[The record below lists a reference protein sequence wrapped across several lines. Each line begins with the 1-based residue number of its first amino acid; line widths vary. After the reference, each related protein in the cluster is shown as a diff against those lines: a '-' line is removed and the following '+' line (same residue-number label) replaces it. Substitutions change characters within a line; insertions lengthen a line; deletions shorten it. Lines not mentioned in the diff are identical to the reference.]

1 MNQVVDDSTEVKLDI
16 RNLLEIVKR
25 RAWLV
30 IAVMMV
36 IFASVFILLQ
46 LSGSTYEATRRIRP
60 SESILKPPGDTGMGM
75 NPFNPTD
82 ERMRR
87 LATLVEMASN
97 PAVTDDICKTTF
109 RDLYGSNA
117 PVFANQTVI
126 SHMKL
131 EREDIEKMI
140 RDGKIKA
147 TIVPVSMTNKKG
159 PQANDVVTDLI
170 EFSVEDKDKDNA
182 KYLVDALTQA
192 FKKFYETTSK
202 QPLAEQVSFYKA
214 RLVDTR
220 KAMLA
225 AGDKLR
231 SLRVDRNLADFDKAI
246 TYDYSVATPV
256 RTQLEAIA
264 SSLAGTVSSLAVKEA
279 QLNKMKSTMPDDA
292 GKSATTLEMEK
303 ELAAA
308 QTQYASG
315 KSKYADGHP
324 TMQEYKRRIVELEAR
339 IKDEKKNLPLIT
351 NPAYYSLK
359 SEVDNLRAKRADL
372 SSQLGSLNTQLKSIE
387 GRISSFKG
395 LDVDIQEATDDY
407 ARASQAYTDMFGRY
421 SAALLNLSA
430 TDKEFIYTL
439 GPARVEGPI
448 KAGPNPKL
456 AYVGALFLA
465 VLMGVGFAVLVDM
478 YDNSVKTSDD
488 VERLLGLPVTGVI
501 PALEGGAPSDLS
513 KITYLA
519 PSSPYAE
526 AYRFVSEDIIRT
538 LKENPD
544 IKSIMG
550 ATARPGQ
557 GGTTTI
563 TNLAITLAQGGM
575 KVILVDGDM
584 RHPKLHRVFGV
595 DNEAGLSTVLSNENL
610 LTEALRETDIQNLMV
625 LPGGPVPRNAWLLLR
640 SERMTEVMSELETV
654 ADVVLIDTPSAAVFA
669 DATVYASVVDAVV
682 VIVRANQPPRGNETR
697 IREMLNK
704 NNLRHLGVVLND
716 ANQETVESYHFNN
729 HYYRYYRPEGEEAL
743 PAPTNRRARK
753 TKSMRRM
760 VAEQNAQQSPSEL
773 PTASPDAATTTAET
787 DAVNE
792 RQVMDRSSFNK
803 SDKS

>member
-1 MNQVVDDSTEVKLDI
+1 MSQVVEDSAEFKLDI
-16 RNLLEIVKR
+16 RNLIDIVKR
-25 RAWLV
+25 RGWLV
-30 IAVMMV
+30 VAVIMV
-36 IFASVFILLQ
+36 IFASVFVLLQ
-46 LSGSTYEATRRIRP
+46 MSGSTYQATRRIRP

-75 NPFNPTD
+75 NPFNPSD

-97 PAVTDDICKTTF
+97 PAVAEGMSKITF
-109 RDLYGSNA
+109 RDLYGDTATNY
-117 PVFANQTVI
+117 ANQTVI
-126 SHMKL
+126 SHLKL
-131 EREDIEKMI
+131 ERVDVEKLF
-140 RDGKIKA
+140 RDGLIKA
-147 TIVPVSMTNKKG
+147 NIVPVNMSSKKG

-170 EFSVEDKDKDNA
+170 EFVAVDKDKDNA
-182 KYLVDALTQA
+182 KYLVDALTTS

-202 QPLAEQVSFYKA
+202 QPLAEQVTFYKTQLTDA
-214 RLVDTR
+214 RNE
-220 KAMLA
+220 MQA
-225 AGDKLR
+225 AGAKLR
-231 SLRVDRNLADFDKAI
+231 SLQVNRNLTDFDKAI

-256 RTQLEAIA
+256 RTQREAVA
-264 SSLAGTVSSLAVKEA
+264 SNLAGTVSSLSIKQA
-279 QLNKMKSTMPDDA
+279 QLNNMAATMPDEA
-292 GKSATTLEMEK
+292 GKSATTTEMEK
-303 ELAAA
+303 ELALA

-315 KSKYADGHP
+315 KGKYAESHP
-324 TMQEYKRRIVELEAR
+324 TMQEYKRRIAELER
-339 IKDEKKNLPLIT
+339 RLTDERKQRPLVN

-359 SEVDNLRAKRADL
+359 AEVDNLKARRSEL
-372 SSQLGSLNTQLKSIE
+372 GSQLGALNGQLKVIE

-395 LDVDIQEATDDY
+395 LDVDIQEATEEY
-407 ARASQAYTDMFGRY
+407 TRAATAYTDMYGRY
-421 SAALLNLSA
+421 RAALLNLSA

-439 GPARVEGPI
+439 GPARIEGPI

-465 VLMGVGFAVLVDM
+465 ILMGVGLAVLVDM
-478 YDNSVKTSDD
+478 YDNSVKTSED
-488 VERLLGLPVTGVI
+488 VERLIGLPVTGVI

-595 DNEAGLSTVLSNENL
+595 DNEAGLSTVLSSETI
-610 LTEALRETDIQNLMV
+610 LTDALRDTDIQNLMV

-640 SERMTEVMSELETV
+640 SERMTEVMGELETA
-654 ADVVLIDTPSAAVFA
+654 ADVVLVDTPSAAVFA

-682 VIVRANQPPRGNETR
+682 VIVRANQPPRGNERR

-704 NNLRHLGVVLND
+704 NNLRQLGVVLND
-716 ANQETVESYHFNN
+716 ANPETVESYHFNN

-743 PAPTNRRARK
+743 PAPTNRRGRK
-753 TKSMRRM
+753 TTSMRR
-760 VAEQNAQQSPSEL
+760 VVAQQTAEHTEGEQ
-773 PTASPDAATTTAET
+773 PTATATIEPGTVDASS
-787 DAVNE
+787 VND
-792 RQVMDRSSFNK
+792 RQVIERPNFDK
-803 SDKS
+803 KDKS